1 MSDQAG
7 WKERCCATWVRSR
20 NTQSYYSSHCT
31 VLSAVKILCGC
42 DDLAYRLIL
51 TKWNEI
57 PMSYAESWKQE
68 ISVPAYIAEA
78 D

>member
-1 MSDQAG
+1 
-7 WKERCCATWVRSR
+7 
-20 NTQSYYSSHCT
+20 
-31 VLSAVKILCGC
+31 VKILCGC